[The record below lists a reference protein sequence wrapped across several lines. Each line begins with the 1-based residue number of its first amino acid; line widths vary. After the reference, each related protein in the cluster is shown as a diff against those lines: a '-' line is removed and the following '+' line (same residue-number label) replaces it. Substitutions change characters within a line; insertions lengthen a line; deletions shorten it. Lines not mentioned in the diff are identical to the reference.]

1 MSEARLC
8 APNSETRSV
17 LMCLEDGESVGSVG
31 EVSMCVPAGFC
42 LLPLKSPLN
51 LTGAAPVEAL
61 ITNATAG
68 SLLCVSGASDKV
80 LTEAVISGISFPLSH
95 VFAFAMGTFLVNS
108 VVFLVRPRNKL
119 LKGTEVRPMSS
130 GESP

>member
-1 MSEARLC
+1 
-8 APNSETRSV
+8 
-17 LMCLEDGESVGSVG
+17 MCLEDGESIGSVG
-31 EVSMCVPAGFC
+31 EVSMCFPAGFC
-42 LLPLKSPLN
+42 QLPLKSPLS
-51 LTGAAPVEAL
+51 LTGAAPVEVL
-61 ITNATAG
+61 ITNAG

-80 LTEAVISGISFPLSH
+80 LTEADISGISFPLSH

>member
-1 MSEARLC
+1 MK
-8 APNSETRSV
+8 V
-17 LMCLEDGESVGSVG
+17 
-31 EVSMCVPAGFC
+31 
-42 LLPLKSPLN
+42 
-51 LTGAAPVEAL
+51 L

-80 LTEAVISGISFPLSH
+80 LKEADISGISFPLSH
-95 VFAFAMGTFLVNS
+95 EFAFAMGTFLVTS
-108 VVFLVRPRNKL
+108 VVFLVCPRNKL